1 MTLTLELPNSLHQQL
16 ATLVTEEDTT
26 INQWVTLAIAE
37 KMSALRT
44 VSYLQDRA
52 SRGNRA
58 AFEAVLAKVPDVEPE
73 AYDR

>member
-16 ATLVTEEDTT
+16 VTLVTEEDTT

-73 AYDR
+73 VYDQ